1 MDFTKKPQQESLDK
15 DANPISRLF
24 LLWMAPFVW
33 KGMKNGLATN
43 DLTKCMTKDRSD
55 VLGDELEK

>member
-1 MDFTKKPQQESLDK
+1 MDFTVKPKHESLDHG
-15 DANPISRLF
+15 ANPISRLF

-33 KGMKNGLATN
+33 KGMKMGLTKN
-43 DLTKCMTKDRSD
+43 DLTKCMPKDRSD